1 MGTSG
6 SAEYSSREL
15 SDKTWPDFEKL
26 FRKQGLVGDGW
37 WCWCTFHHI
46 SSFSLPENQ
55 QPPTRAEKAKLNHEK
70 KEKLVRKGRTHGI
83 LVYAKDEPVGWCQFG
98 PREELPRM
106 DNTTKYRKLA
116 LENGSKKLWR
126 VTCFVVDSEHRGR
139 GVANFGLKAA
149 LKSIKM
155 QGGGI
160 VEAYPAGK
168 SEQGANYHYCGTVS
182 MFEKAG
188 FKTIAPLSSGRTST
202 VVMRKTI

>member
-1 MGTSG
+1 
-6 SAEYSSREL
+6 
-15 SDKTWPDFEKL
+15 
-26 FRKQGLVGDGW
+26 
-37 WCWCTFHHI
+37 
-46 SSFSLPENQ
+46 
-55 QPPTRAEKAKLNHEK
+55 
-70 KEKLVRKGRTHGI
+70 
-83 LVYAKDEPVGWCQFG
+83 
-98 PREELPRM
+98 M

-116 LENGSKKLWR
+116 LESVSKKLWR

-139 GVANFGLKAA
+139 GVASFGLKAA

-160 VEAYPAGK
+160 VEAYPVGK
-168 SEQGANYHYCGTVS
+168 SDQGANYHYCGTVS